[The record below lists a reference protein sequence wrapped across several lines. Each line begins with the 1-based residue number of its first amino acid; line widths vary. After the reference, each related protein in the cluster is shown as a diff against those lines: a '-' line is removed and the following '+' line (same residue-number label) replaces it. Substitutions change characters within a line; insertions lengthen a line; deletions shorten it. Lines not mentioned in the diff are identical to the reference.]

1 MITKLE
7 HMALSIA
14 DIGRSIEFYRDLLGF
29 ELVRELDCGPD
40 TQLGKVVGMPG
51 CSAKIAHLMCGE
63 TMLELFEY
71 TQPRGAPLASTMRQ
85 ADQAFVHIGLQS
97 NDVRGDYQKFKAE
110 GVRFISEPVEFRPD
124 VWIVYFYGPDGEV
137 LELRETPSG
146 DTSS

>member
-7 HMALSIA
+7 HMALSVA
-14 DIGRSIEFYRDLLGF
+14 DMHRSLAFYRDLLGL
-29 ELVRELDCGPD
+29 ELIRKLDCGPD
-40 TQLGKVVGMPG
+40 TLLGKVVGMPG
-51 CSAKIAHLMCGE
+51 CSAKIAHLMCGD

-71 TQPRGAPLASTMRQ
+71 TQPRGTALASEMCQ

-97 NDVRGDYQKFKAE
+97 NDVRSDYRRFKAG
-110 GVRFISEPVEFRPD
+110 GVRFISEPVEFRPG

-137 LELRETPSG
+137 LELRETPGG